1 MTDFNA
7 AFRTQ
12 AMGSDLAMQR
22 RGMDQQLQMQDRQ
35 VAASLPSLA
44 MAFRQQRLAERQS
57 QFQEEQALFDMQ
69 DRQSRRAFEERAFE
83 RRSAFEDE
91 QLVMAR
97 QQQAF
102 SQRQGAADMEIKR
115 TVAEAQIAD
124 YEMQTQLNN
133 QRLMQMQALDQ
144 AELSRLQIEQQR
156 LATESARFQLDTA
169 KQQMEQQRK
178 DMESGGR
185 FDLERQKLES
195 DVFANDPTFIMD
207 QETRRYR
214 AATEAERKQRE
225 KDIRSKRT
233 AYQDRSGGSADYP
246 FSNQF
251 QKLAANAQ
259 GYDATI
265 GEGGGWV
272 YAPIS
277 PEEKKAAQA
286 QMAEM
291 QARNAEEM
299 AADLRS
305 QRLNASLR
313 QTESLLREQANIA
326 SMMKAAPSDAIMDQL
341 EQRSSKLT
349 EAIQKSREVTASL
362 MEDGATIRD
371 NESGTTEDDI
381 LRQIFEDDPEIMGID
396 PRKGGQK

>member
-12 AMGSDLAMQR
+12 AMGSELAMQR
-22 RGMDQQLQMQDRQ
+22 RWMDQQLQMQDRQ

-44 MAFRQQRLAERQS
+44 MAFRQQRLAERQA

-115 TVAEAQIAD
+115 TLAEAQVAD
-124 YEMQTQLNN
+124 YEMQMQLNQ

-156 LATESARFQLDTA
+156 LATESARFQLDAA

-185 FDLERQKLES
+185 FDLERQKLEA
-195 DVFANDPTFIMD
+195 DVFANDPGFIMD
-207 QETRRYR
+207 PETRRYR
-214 AATEAERKQRE
+214 ASSEDERKQRE
-225 KDIRSKRT
+225 RDIRSKRT

-246 FSNQF
+246 FTNQF

-272 YAPIS
+272 YTPIS
-277 PEEKKAAQA
+277 PAEVKVAKQRMDAYTAKGQE
-286 QMAEM
+286 QMEAE
-291 QARNAEEM
+291 AHA
-299 AADLRS
+299 
-305 QRLNASLR
+305 QRLTASLR
-313 QTESLLREQANIA
+313 QVDSLLREQEIVA
-326 SMMKAAPSDAIMDQL
+326 KAMSGYVPEAQEKLLADRFA
-341 EQRSSKLT
+341 KLT
-349 EAIQKSREVTASL
+349 EAIKKAREKADALMGAHGEIRTHGSDVT
-362 MEDGATIRD
+362 
-371 NESGTTEDDI
+371 DDI
-381 LRQIFEDDPEIMGID
+381 LREIMGID
-396 PRKGGQK
+396 PKTGGSK